1 MFSSLT
7 TKLAL
12 KKAGIPSDILDFSGP
27 ARQPNKLRK
36 KPPGHVD
43 SADDDAGGGW
53 GGWMSVK
60 SLPLSVQPWLNPPP
74 PPVDVD
80 RVPGIGDKAPLD
92 AGRQIVFGGGRRVLL
107 VFLRCVGCAFAQKT
121 FLNLRALANR
131 HGDALACIA
140 VSHSSEQATK
150 KWVDLLGGAWSVRV
164 VIDED
169 RALYAAW
176 GLGLGGMWYLFNPT
190 TQVQGWKEKGW
201 LGDQVAGAIQ
211 RRGIQEKEK
220 PKPKPKPVTG
230 PGGGGDDEDDDDG
243 PMTVM
248 GNKWQEAGAFAIDGT
263 ATVIWGGKALRADD
277 VMDLDYG
284 ARILMA

>member
-12 KKAGIPSDILDFSGP
+12 KKAGLSSDMLDFSGP
-27 ARQPNKLRK
+27 ARPPPNKLRK
-36 KPPGHVD
+36 KPPSQLD
-43 SADDDAGGGW
+43 NDDDNAGW
-53 GGWMSVK
+53 SGWMSVK

-74 PPVDVD
+74 PPVHVA
-80 RVPGIGDKAPLD
+80 RVPGIGDKAPQDIEKKL
-92 AGRQIVFGGGRRVLL
+92 VVGGGRRVLL

-121 FLNLRALANR
+121 FLNLRTLANR
-131 HGDALACIA
+131 HGDALTCIA
-140 VSHSSEQATK
+140 VSHSSDQATK
-150 KWVDLLGGAWSVRV
+150 KWVDMLGGAWSVRV

-176 GLGLGGMWYLFNPT
+176 GLGLGNMWYLFNPT
-190 TQVQGWKEKGW
+190 TQVQGWKETGW
-201 LGDQVAGAIQ
+201 LGDKVAGAIQ
-211 RRGIQEKEK
+211 RNGIQEK
-220 PKPKPKPVTG
+220 PSPTAGG
-230 PGGGGDDEDDDDG
+230 PGGEDGDDG

-248 GNKWQEAGAFAIDGT
+248 GNKWQEAGAFAVDGT
-263 ATVIWGGKALRADD
+263 GTVIWGGKALRADD

>member
-1 MFSSLT
+1 MLSSFT

-12 KKAGIPSDILDFSGP
+12 KKAGLPSDILDFSGP
-27 ARQPNKLRK
+27 ARTPNKLK
-36 KPPGHVD
+36 KSPPGPEEIND
-43 SADDDAGGGW
+43 TNESSW
-53 GGWMSVK
+53 GSWLSVK

-74 PPVDVD
+74 PPVKVASHS
-80 RVPGIGDKAPLD
+80 PGIGEKAPLD
-92 AGRQIVFGGGRRVLL
+92 PKGDLVFAGGRRVLL

-121 FLNLRALANR
+121 FLNLRTLANR
-131 HGDALACIA
+131 HGDSLTCIA

-150 KWVDLLGGAWSVRV
+150 KWVDMLGGAWSVRV

-169 RALYAAW
+169 RALYSAW
-176 GLGLGGMWYLFNPT
+176 GLGLGSMWYLFNPT

-201 LGDQVAGAIQ
+201 LGDKVAGAIQ
-211 RRGIQEKEK
+211 RKGIEEK
-220 PKPKPKPVTG
+220 PSLLTSY
-230 PGGGGDDEDDDDG
+230 DEEDG

-263 ATVIWGGKALRADD
+263 GTVVWGGKALRADD

-284 ARILMA
+284 ARILLA